1 MNKKIIN
8 IANQK
13 IYNTTKFFTISGL
26 NPLDIEFTDIFMIS
40 KNKLYFLY
48 TTYRGDDEINSHHEK
63 DPYIQYKRIYI
74 TKCKNVKLLDAKYM
88 QNYIN
93 TYQFFVLKFSVK
105 IDGKKKIL
113 KFIPKNPSG
122 EYKLFKR

>member
-13 IYNTTKFFTISGL
+13 IYNTTKFFIINCI
-26 NPLDIEFTDIFMIS
+26 NPLDIECIDIFMIS

-48 TTYRGDDEINSHHEK
+48 ITHEGDGVTNSHNEK

-88 QNYIN
+88 RNYIN
-93 TYQFFVLKFSVK
+93 TYHFFVLKFSVK
-105 IDGKKKIL
+105 IDGKKRIL
-113 KFIPKNPSG
+113 KFIPKNSNG
-122 EYKLFKR
+122 GYELFKR